1 MAEVLERKRHLIIAE
16 QSRNDRL
23 RCRAEYYE
31 YVLDAINGGASLT
44 LLSL

>member
-31 YVLDAINGGASLT
+31 YVLRCDKRGQLNPA
-44 LLSL
+44 